1 MPADAFVK
9 QRANRPRCIPA
20 AGARSA
26 AEALIHHFRS
36 KIEREHQQGG
46 RQAGAAGGGNLG
58 SDRLLDYLVG
68 GSQQR
73 FGLEVD
79 EQLVFRRKLHR
90 EIAWLFAA

>member
-1 MPADAFVK
+1 M
-9 QRANRPRCIPA
+9 
-20 AGARSA
+20 
-26 AEALIHHFRS
+26 HHFRS
-36 KIEREHQQGG
+36 KLEREHQQGG
-46 RQAGAAGGGNLG
+46 RQAGAAGGSNLG

-73 FGLEVD
+73 FRDGEAECFGGLEVD